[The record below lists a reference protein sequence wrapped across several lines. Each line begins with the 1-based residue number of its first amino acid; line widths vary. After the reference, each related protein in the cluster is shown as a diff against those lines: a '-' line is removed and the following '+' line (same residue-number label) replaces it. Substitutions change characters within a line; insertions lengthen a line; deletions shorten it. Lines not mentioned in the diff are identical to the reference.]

1 MIASL
6 CPAALTPARFARRA
20 ANPDKKITNA
30 RRALVRPVRSTSRVV
45 TPRAAMCPNP
55 NLGDM
60 SKLPGDPS
68 VVVHTNIAMGDK
80 KLAFMK
86 AASKSVADC
95 LSKPEAFVVIA
106 VLDEQDMIWGG
117 EETPCAIITVN
128 SLGGINYANNTKLSG
143 ELTALMSEFDV
154 APDRMYTNFWD
165 IGFREN
171 CGYNGVTFAEGARQ
185 AAAASQDDDDD
196 DDDEE
201 EDVVEEEEEEEEEDE
216 EEEEEEEI
224 VEDSDSDS
232 DSDSD
237 ELSEEDL
244 AKIEAEAAAEAE
256 AEAEAAKK
264 AEKEAKAKA
273 KADEEERIRREQEEE
288 EAAEEMMALPANAM
302 DGKKKKKVEVED
314 EEEEEEE
321 EEDDEEFVEVD
332 SSGKSKEKPK
342 PKKGKKV
349 DKRVT
354 PTGKLKRL
362 SDEKILKLWR
372 KKCPE
377 LADLWDLD
385 DDVTTW
391 EGLSFEEG
399 GEPGKRRLTHIELDD
414 CGISGALP
422 DEIAGFDHLQVLALD
437 GNEITEVPA
446 AIGAL
451 ASMEQCY
458 LSNNLLETVPP
469 ELGDCVSLET
479 LWLNGNQLKKIPK
492 EIGNLVALETLD
504 LSDNQLETLPKE
516 LANLDLLEQLDIY
529 NNAFTK
535 MPKALAPDGDMEE
548 EGCNIVREEP

>member
-196 DDDEE
+196 DDE
-201 EDVVEEEEEEEEEDE
+201 EDASDTSSSSNTSTSSDGRCEAGSASGYSPGGDE
-216 EEEEEEEI
+216 
-224 VEDSDSDS
+224 SS
-232 DSDSD
+232 
-237 ELSEEDL
+237 
-244 AKIEAEAAAEAE
+244 AESTMVSGD
-256 AEAEAAKK
+256 
-264 AEKEAKAKA
+264 EKETLRLRK
-273 KADEEERIRREQEEE
+273 ERAHRLLHRSCR
-288 EAAEEMMALPANAM
+288 
-302 DGKKKKKVEVED
+302 KVYVEL
-314 EEEEEEE
+314 
-321 EEDDEEFVEVD
+321 
-332 SSGKSKEKPK
+332 
-342 PKKGKKV
+342 
-349 DKRVT
+349 R
-354 PTGKLKRL
+354 
-362 SDEKILKLWR
+362 
-372 KKCPE
+372 
-377 LADLWDLD
+377 
-385 DDVTTW
+385 
-391 EGLSFEEG
+391 
-399 GEPGKRRLTHIELDD
+399 
-414 CGISGALP
+414 
-422 DEIAGFDHLQVLALD
+422 
-437 GNEITEVPA
+437 
-446 AIGAL
+446 
-451 ASMEQCY
+451 
-458 LSNNLLETVPP
+458 
-469 ELGDCVSLET
+469 
-479 LWLNGNQLKKIPK
+479 
-492 EIGNLVALETLD
+492 D
-504 LSDNQLETLPKE
+504 LSLTVDQH
-516 LANLDLLEQLDIY
+516 
-529 NNAFTK
+529 
-535 MPKALAPDGDMEE
+535 PDTPA
-548 EGCNIVREEP
+548 V